1 MSLVQPGF
9 VTYDEKEREAFLSQV
24 GNFTPVERSIF
35 HKLCRVWE
43 PLISFN
49 RFSSMINR
57 DTANANAELMRLM
70 AKLSK
75 SRMGIISTIIHDGT
89 RESKGII
96 VCEPGEQIF
105 YSYLLDEELL
115 DVFENVLLPMPTKSV
130 LEDKNIIIPDEYIT
144 PSDFKT
150 IASMYVNKQLQG
162 TEIFSLALGNE
173 PGDSLLFTRN
183 AIKRLLTIHIAKT
196 RGYFQ
201 SSNFLALMGSVMQMS
216 LTELRSKLSAKNP
229 EFWKSLGIA
238 ILEHRADLQAQ
249 RKVKLPDDLFPVS
262 SFLKEFLNAQIEV
275 ARERKKQSEERKQD
289 MKALEE
295 IISKSES
302 LMVAEGLFESHLDA
316 MREKYGDEFTSF
328 RREFED
334 TYLKP
339 ESHKNLPTI
348 LKIEGNYIH
357 EDNIKPL
364 FLQRVEKLGKEL
376 YRTYL
381 PLMSKYIRSNRS
393 DLASIFNSTGT
404 FEHDI
409 HERVK
414 DMDVLL
420 ASLLTKPST
429 VAEAFI
435 QNSRQVKELK
445 DVEEMKSVLVGFFY
459 PERIQFKELQ
469 VIFNLGIKDIYMHA
483 FLNFGILR
491 QLILRIT
498 GRHESFQ
505 KKFGDQMQS
514 IYRRMVNEAAL
525 PEHYSPQRKS
535 ARQERNLMGTSAG
548 SRAFG
553 SRSTAARKLSNG
565 RSSGKNAASGGRT
578 TGKSGS
584 QAEVIQ
590 KKRLY
595 SRQEQDSAWSEF
607 SKSIK
612 K

>member
-1 MSLVQPGF
+1 
-9 VTYDEKEREAFLSQV
+9 
-24 GNFTPVERSIF
+24 
-35 HKLCRVWE
+35 
-43 PLISFN
+43 
-49 RFSSMINR
+49 
-57 DTANANAELMRLM
+57 MRLM

-75 SRMGIISTIIHDGT
+75 SRMGIISTAIHQGE
-89 RESKGII
+89 RESQGII

-130 LEDKNIIIPDEYIT
+130 LEEKNIIIPNEYVT

-150 IASMYVNKQLQG
+150 IAGIYVNKQLQG
-162 TEIFSLALGNE
+162 TEIFSLELGNE
-173 PGDSLLFTRN
+173 QNDQLIFTRN
-183 AIKRLLTIHIAKT
+183 AIKRLLTIHIAKM

-201 SSNFLALMGSVMQMS
+201 SSNFLALMGSVMEMS
-216 LTELRSKLSAKNP
+216 LTELRSKVSARNP
-229 EFWKSLGIA
+229 EFWKTLGSG
-238 ILEHRADLQAQ
+238 ILEHQADLRAQ

-262 SFLKEFLNAQIEV
+262 KFLMEFLQAQIEV
-275 ARERKKQSEERKQD
+275 AKERKKQAEERKQD
-289 MKALEE
+289 MKTLEE
-295 IISKSES
+295 IISKSDS
-302 LMVAEGLFESHLDA
+302 LMVAEELFESHLDA
-316 MREKYGDEFTSF
+316 MREKYADQFTSF
-328 RREFED
+328 RREFEEA
-334 TYLKP
+334 YLQP

-348 LKIEGNYIH
+348 LKIEGHYVH
-357 EDNIKPL
+357 ENNIKPL

-376 YRTYL
+376 YRIYL

-409 HERVK
+409 QERVRQ
-414 DMDVLL
+414 MDSLL

-435 QNSRQVKELK
+435 QNSRLVKELK

-469 VIFNLGIKDIYMHA
+469 IIFNLGIKDIYMHA

-525 PEHYSPQRKS
+525 PEHYSPQRKR
-535 ARQERNLMGTSAG
+535 AREDRAFRAGADG
-548 SRAFG
+548 SRG
-553 SRSTAARKLSNG
+553 PRSSSQRKLSTG
-565 RSSGKNAASGGRT
+565 RQGGSASGSSSRSKAKVSGKVSG
-578 TGKSGS
+578 KP
-584 QAEVIQ
+584 EIIQ